1 MMTTFEFWASGSSTL
16 ATSAA
21 VKTDSDLPARVN
33 QVRLMSWEDA
43 TPLARSCCRGP
54 SSKISI
60 TLETSN
66 GAVLCPS
73 AWM

>member
-1 MMTTFEFWASGSSTL
+1 MATFEFWASGSSTL

-21 VKTDSDLPARVN
+21 VKTDSSLPARVN
-33 QVRLMSWEDA
+33 QVRFVSWEDA
-43 TPLARSCCRGP
+43 TPLERSCSRGP
-54 SSKISI
+54 SSQISI
-60 TLETSN
+60 PLETSN